1 MFAIIPIKTESVS
14 PKHPTVNYFIIGIN
28 ILAFLIF
35 HNPFKSSSSLSV
47 SDTAQGLAALEESLV
62 FLSDAP
68 EMYQFFT
75 YQFLHAD
82 GWHLLG
88 NMLFLWVFG
97 NGVNGKLGNIAYAM
111 FYLAGG
117 AFAAWGYALVNSESF
132 ILIGASGAIASV
144 TTAYLAMFPRSRV
157 TVLIWFFIFIHFIQ
171 VPAMI
176 LILVKIV
183 LWDNLI
189 SPSMGGAGNT
199 AHAAHIAGYLF
210 GFVAAMFLL
219 IFRAIPRDQYDMLAL
234 WKRWNQRRSFS
245 STMSDPNAAA
255 QAQYGTVARPVVL
268 NSAEQATQEKR
279 LDEISDFR
287 TKISDAIIRGDID
300 SGVQLFE
307 QLIAKDPQQCLS
319 EKNQMAIAREFYR
332 TGRFPQAAAAFE
344 RFVEYYPRS
353 NDTTDIKLL
362 LGIIYARDLHQFEVA
377 DKHLTESMNS
387 LRDEKRR
394 NQCFEWLTRVR
405 EALGKSAPE
414 M

>member
-1 MFAIIPIKTESVS
+1 MFAVIPIRTQSVS
-14 PKHPTVNYFIIGIN
+14 RKHPTVNYFLIGIN
-28 ILAFLIF
+28 ILTFLIF
-35 HNPFKSSSSLSV
+35 HNPFKSSSSL
-47 SDTAQGLAALEESLV
+47 TASETASSLAAIEQSLV

-68 EMYQFFT
+68 EIYQFFT

-88 NMLFLWVFG
+88 NLLFLWVFG
-97 NGVNGKLGNIAYAM
+97 NGVNGKLGNIAYLM

-117 AFAAWGYALVNSESF
+117 AFAAWGYAMVNSETF
-132 ILIGASGAIASV
+132 QLIGASGAIASV

-157 TVLIWFFIFIHFIQ
+157 TVLIWFFIFIHFIE
-171 VPAMI
+171 VPALI

-183 LWDNLI
+183 LWDNII

-199 AHAAHIAGYLF
+199 AHAAHMAGYFF
-210 GFVAAMFLL
+210 GFIAALFLL
-219 IFRAIPRDQYDMLAL
+219 LFRAIPRDQFDILAL
-234 WKRWNQRRSFS
+234 WKRWNQRRAFS
-245 STMSDPNAAA
+245 SAMSDPNAAA
-255 QAQYGTVARPVVL
+255 QAKYGTVARPVVL
-268 NSAEQATQEKR
+268 TPTEQTEQEKQ

-287 TKISDAIIRGDID
+287 AKINDALERDDIA

-307 QLIAKDPQQCLS
+307 QLIAKDPRQCLS

-332 TGRFPQAAAAFE
+332 TDRFPQAAAAFD
-344 RFVEYYPRS
+344 RFVECYPRS

-377 DKHLTESMNS
+377 DKHLTESMES

-394 NQCFEWLTRVR
+394 NQCFEWLTNVR
-405 EALGKSAPE
+405 EALGRPAPE